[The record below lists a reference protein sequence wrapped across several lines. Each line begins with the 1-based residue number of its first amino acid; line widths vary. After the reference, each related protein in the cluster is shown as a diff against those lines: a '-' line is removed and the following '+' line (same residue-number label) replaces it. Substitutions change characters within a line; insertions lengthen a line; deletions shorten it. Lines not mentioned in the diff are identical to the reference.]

1 MRYADSL
8 LDLVGNTPLVKLG
21 KTTDGAKPLVLAKV
35 EYFNPGGS
43 VKDRIAVRMIEAAE
57 ASGEL
62 KPGGTIV
69 EPTSGNTGVGLAM
82 VAQQKG
88 YKCVF
93 VCPDKVSEDKRNVLK
108 AYGADVVVCPTAVAP
123 EHPDSYYN
131 VSDRLVREIEGA
143 WKPNQYANQNNPRS
157 HYETTGPEL
166 WEQTE
171 GKITHFVA
179 GVGTGGTISGTG
191 KYLKEVSGG
200 RVQIIG
206 ADPEGSV
213 YSGGTGRPYLVEGVG
228 EDFWPET
235 YDRDICDR
243 VIEVSDADS
252 FALTRRLARE
262 EAMLVGG
269 SAGMAAAAAIK
280 LAHELDDPE
289 AVIVVLLPDG
299 GRGYLTKVFNDD
311 WLAQYGFLAH
321 TKQGTTL
328 GDVLAGKDG
337 SLPPLVH
344 THPHETIAE
353 AVAILREYGVSQ
365 MPVVRA
371 EPPVMA
377 AEVAG
382 AVSERTL
389 MDALYSGK
397 ARLADMVEQHMDAAL
412 PSLGAG
418 ESVTKA
424 VELLEGRDA
433 LMVLDDGKPVGVLT
447 RQDLLVHLSA
457 D

>member
-1 MRYADSL
+1 
-8 LDLVGNTPLVKLG
+8 
-21 KTTDGAKPLVLAKV
+21 
-35 EYFNPGGS
+35 
-43 VKDRIAVRMIEAAE
+43 
-57 ASGEL
+57 
-62 KPGGTIV
+62 
-69 EPTSGNTGVGLAM
+69 
-82 VAQQKG
+82 
-88 YKCVF
+88 
-93 VCPDKVSEDKRNVLK
+93 
-108 AYGADVVVCPTAVAP
+108 
-123 EHPDSYYN
+123 
-131 VSDRLVREIEGA
+131 
-143 WKPNQYANQNNPRS
+143 
-157 HYETTGPEL
+157 
-166 WEQTE
+166 
-171 GKITHFVA
+171 
-179 GVGTGGTISGTG
+179 
-191 KYLKEVSGG
+191 
-200 RVQIIG
+200 
-206 ADPEGSV
+206 
-213 YSGGTGRPYLVEGVG
+213 
-228 EDFWPET
+228 
-235 YDRDICDR
+235 
-243 VIEVSDADS
+243 
-252 FALTRRLARE
+252 
-262 EAMLVGG
+262 
-269 SAGMAAAAAIK
+269 

-321 TKQGTTL
+321 ARQGATL
-328 GDVLAGKDG
+328 GDILARKDG

-397 ARLADMVEQHMDAAL
+397 ARLADMVEQHMDPAL

-418 ESVTKA
+418 EPVTKA